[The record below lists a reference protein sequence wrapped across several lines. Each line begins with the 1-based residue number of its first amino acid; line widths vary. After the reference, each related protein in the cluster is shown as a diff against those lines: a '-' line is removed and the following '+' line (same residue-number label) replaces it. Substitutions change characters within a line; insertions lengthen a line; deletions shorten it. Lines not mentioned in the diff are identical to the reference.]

1 MSKSSTTVNYYKI
14 SDSKLLQPLLRS
26 PIIAMLI
33 HWTFQ
38 GMLYMDRT
46 ERWFKLA
53 FNGIVTLILMALFLW
68 LGLFDNST
76 IFSKIGRPFS
86 PLFLSFVTALPI
98 AHTLNFLFNSQI
110 PVVLK
115 HYRLVQHS
123 HKDWDKYAN
132 GVIEQANQS
141 QHFDFIAAYG
151 SLSRKQWS
159 PSSDLDL
166 RVIRKAGFWHG
177 LCACG
182 FVMRQRTRALANR
195 FPLDIYVLDSAK
207 SLEKLRSDEE
217 AIIYFQGEIAGEN
230 ASKERL
236 DDWALRQNGSR
247 IAPQQSAV
255 THHTEPTILFLRGAD
270 IDSGIGQTDYRIAYA
285 FPALGFRTILTLLS
299 RRGNRETVDGVDTRT
314 IATPNLPIVKGFW
327 ANWATFWHIV
337 GTKVDVM
344 ICNPGM
350 YLCGAAYKMV
360 HPQTFMVLD
369 VRTVP
374 VETKGISGWVA
385 EWLFTLAVQS
395 QHLNGLSVI
404 SEGIRQDI
412 FDRYQ
417 AVQHLPSVIWR
428 SGVDEKLFD
437 PTLSGDAIR
446 AAHGLED
453 QLVMLFHGSLTLT
466 RGLDLIPPTLALLAE
481 KRISDV
487 KAVFLGEGPAL
498 EPLQAQIADLG
509 VADQVLFIP
518 SVPHDE
524 VARYV
529 AAADVGLDPLPDNPW
544 WNHSSSMKIYEYLQM
559 GKPILATDI
568 PAHRNLSDA
577 IILFPDGD
585 VAALAEGI
593 RQLAILPQS
602 ERNELT
608 MVALADGAQNSWR
621 KRAETLNTFI
631 QQQLSDRSS
640 TQDFGFQEE
649 GISVELKKA

>member
-1 MSKSSTTVNYYKI
+1 MSKSATDVNYYKI
-14 SDSKLLQPLLRS
+14 SDSRFLQPLLRS
-26 PIIAMLI
+26 LLFALLI

-53 FNGIVTLILMALFLW
+53 FTGITTSICVALFLW
-68 LGLFDNST
+68 LGIFENST
-76 IFSKIGRPFS
+76 ILSRVDNPFV
-86 PLFLSFVTALPI
+86 PLILSFVTALPI
-98 AHTLNFLFNSQI
+98 AHTLNFLLNSQI

-123 HKDWDKYAN
+123 HENWEAYAN
-132 GVIEQANQS
+132 GVIDQANQC

-177 LCACG
+177 LCACC
-182 FVMRQRTRALANR
+182 FVMSQRTRALVNR
-195 FPLDIYVLDSAK
+195 FPLDIYILDDAK
-207 SLEKLRSDEE
+207 SLQKLRSDEE
-217 AIIYFQGEIAGEN
+217 AIIYFQGESGRQSGSEDML
-230 ASKERL
+230 E
-236 DDWALRQNGSR
+236 DWAARQNGSR
-247 IAPQQSAV
+247 AALQQNVDAAHNKPS
-255 THHTEPTILFLRGAD
+255 ILFLRGAD

-285 FPALGFRTILTLLS
+285 FPALGYQTTLTLLS
-299 RRGNRETVDGVDTRT
+299 RRSSRERVDGVDTRT
-314 IATPNLPIVKGFW
+314 IATPNLPIIKGLW
-327 ANWATFWHIV
+327 ANWATFWQIV
-337 GTKVDVM
+337 RTRVDVM
-344 ICNPGM
+344 VCNPGM
-350 YLCGAAYKMV
+350 YLCGAAYKIV
-360 HPQTFMVLD
+360 HPKTFMVLD

-374 VETKGISGWVA
+374 VEIKGIGGWVA

-395 QHLNGLSVI
+395 QRLNGLSVI

-412 FDRYQ
+412 FKRYQ

-453 QLVMLFHGSLTLT
+453 QLVLLFHGSLTLT

-481 KRISDV
+481 KGVGNV

-498 EPLQAQIADLG
+498 EPLQAQIAELG
-509 VADQVLFIP
+509 VEDQVLFLP
-518 SVPHDE
+518 PVPHNE

-585 VAALAEGI
+585 VAALTEEI
-593 RQLAILPQS
+593 RQLTLLPKS

-608 MVALADGAQNSWR
+608 LVALTDGAQNSWH
-621 KRAETLNTFI
+621 KRAEALSKFI
-631 QQQLSDRSS
+631 QQQLSDKSS
-640 TQDFGFQEE
+640 TPDRGFQKE
-649 GISVELKKA
+649 GISVELKNV